1 MHSGKTGCSIA
12 LLFRRLHYET
22 GGISDTACLHFF
34 PVNNPIFLLVDL
46 SQFYGLVF
54 VLSYIRKL
62 RSRFHHF

>member
-1 MHSGKTGCSIA
+1 MKLEGYLIQHVYI
-12 LLFRRLHYET
+12 
-22 GGISDTACLHFF
+22 FF